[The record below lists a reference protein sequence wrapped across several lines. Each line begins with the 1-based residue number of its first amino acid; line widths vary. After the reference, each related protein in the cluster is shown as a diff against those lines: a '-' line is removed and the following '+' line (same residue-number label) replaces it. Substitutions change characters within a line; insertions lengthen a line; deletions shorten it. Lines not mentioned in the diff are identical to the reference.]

1 MPADGENATPP
12 STSSTNTTTTFSCNV
27 SLPPE
32 LEVRCVNLSKEWKQ
46 WQQVWDAYEEVTE
59 SRKKT
64 SRLRVA
70 TFITSFGKEALK
82 VHNGL
87 PFQSDEEKSRHKTKC
102 WSYEQIIA
110 SGKQTSSTKDAN
122 LTTACRNRKNRS
134 TLSSPHS
141 EHSPNL
147 ATLEL

>member
-46 WQQVWDAYEEVTE
+46 WRQVWDAYEEVTE

-87 PFQSDEEKSRHKTKC
+87 PFQSDEEKSRHKQSVGVMSK
-102 WSYEQIIA
+102 SLHQENKHHLRKMQI
-110 SGKQTSSTKDAN
+110 
-122 LTTACRNRKNRS
+122 
-134 TLSSPHS
+134 
-141 EHSPNL
+141 
-147 ATLEL
+147 